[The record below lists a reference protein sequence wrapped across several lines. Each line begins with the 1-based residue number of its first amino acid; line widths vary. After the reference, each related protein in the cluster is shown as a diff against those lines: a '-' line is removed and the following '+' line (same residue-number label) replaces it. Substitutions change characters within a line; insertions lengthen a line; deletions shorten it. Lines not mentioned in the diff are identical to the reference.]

1 MSSASANAPSSDE
14 LKLVSR
20 SVSDNVRRT
29 ELSVPDMHCGA
40 CMTRIEKA
48 LIKIDGVE
56 DVRVNLTNKS
66 VAICW
71 SVFINPCLFVEQLI
85 LLGFHPVLPAVQ
97 VQRKDAQFSA
107 YLRALAVSGFATG
120 NIMLLSVSVWA
131 GADNSTRLLFHW
143 LSALIAIPAV
153 VYAGRFFFRSAWYAL
168 RSGKSNMD
176 VPISVGI
183 SLACIMSLYD
193 TVMKA
198 DQVYFEAAIM
208 LVFFLLIGRTVDH
221 LMRQRAASAVD
232 GLQSLEPLSAQ
243 RCLPDGSCK
252 RVKTSALVAGDRII
266 VSPGERIPADGTV
279 VSGISEINTELV
291 DGESL
296 PRTVLANQPVLSG
309 SFNLSAPLEI
319 KVTAVAAKSFLASMQ
334 QLVRNGETRKGA
346 YRRLADRASQ
356 WYTPVVH
363 SAALLAFFL
372 WYVMSG
378 DMHRSITVAIS
389 VLIITCPCALALAV
403 PMVQALA
410 AQRLFSSGIVMKNGA
425 ALEKMNKIDT
435 VVFDKTG
442 TLTDGFPA
450 VSGRSNFND
459 RSLQVAQ
466 ALAAHSEHP
475 FANAI
480 IRIPTDCRE
489 MSAMDTDLHFEDI
502 EDIKNI
508 KEVPGF
514 GIEAK
519 SGSSIFRLGKR
530 SWATNLACIGSQ
542 HEDSRSESVLTNN
555 GLIIASFEFEQHLR
569 TDAALAI
576 ERLTKQVDRLIIV
589 SGDSTRPVQ
598 ATASRLSIDTVFSHC
613 LPADKQTNILN
624 RVEQGHG
631 VLMVGDGLNDAG
643 AMAAATVSMAPAKA
657 ASVSRTV
664 ADFVFLRPSLVAVP
678 VVLSVARQAHTLIQQ
693 NFAIAILYNLI
704 ALPVAFAGLVTP
716 LIAAIAMSTSSV
728 LVVAN
733 AMRIAPSTSKS
744 GGGLEVKK
752 APEAI
757 GVVA

>member
-1 MSSASANAPSSDE
+1 MSSATANAPSNSE
-14 LKLVSR
+14 LQLVSQLL
-20 SVSDNVRRT
+20 SNDVRCT
-29 ELSVPDMHCGA
+29 TLSVPDMHCGA
-40 CMTRIEKA
+40 CMARIEKA

-66 VAICW
+66 VTVCW
-71 SVFINPCLFVEQLI
+71 SVTINPDLFVEQLI
-85 LLGFHPVLPAVQ
+85 RLGFHPVLPAAQ
-97 VQRKDAQFSA
+97 AQRKDIQLSA

-131 GADNSTRLLFHW
+131 GADDSTRLLFHW

-183 SLACIMSLYD
+183 ILACTMSFYD
-193 TVMKA
+193 TVTKA
-198 DQVYFEAAIM
+198 DQVYFEAAVM

-221 LMRQRAASAVD
+221 MMRQKAASAVNA
-232 GLQSLEPLSAQ
+232 LHSLEPRSAQ
-243 RCLPDGSCK
+243 RFMANGSCES
-252 RVKTSALVAGDRII
+252 VKTSALVVGDRI
-266 VSPGERIPADGTV
+266 VVTPGERIPADGVV
-279 VSGISEINTELV
+279 VSGVSDINSELV

-296 PRTVLANQPVLSG
+296 PRTVTTNQPVLSG
-309 SFNLSAPLEI
+309 SLNLSAPLEI
-319 KVTAVAAKSFLASMQ
+319 KVTAVAAESFLASMQ
-334 QLVRNGETRKGA
+334 QLVQNGEATKGA

-363 SAALLAFFL
+363 SAALLAFFW
-372 WYVMSG
+372 WYLISG
-378 DMHRSITVAIS
+378 DLYRSITVAIS

-410 AQRLFSSGIVMKNGA
+410 AQRLFSTGIVMKNGA
-425 ALEKMNKIDT
+425 ALEKMNRIDT

-450 VSGRSNFND
+450 VSRRSKFND
-459 RSLQVAQ
+459 RSLRIAQ
-466 ALAAHSEHP
+466 TLASYSEHP

-480 IRIPTDCRE
+480 VCIPAVRKE
-489 MSAMDTDLHFEDI
+489 MAVMDIDLQI
-502 EDIKNI
+502 ENI

-514 GIEAK
+514 GIEAV
-519 SGSSIFRLGKR
+519 SGSRIFRLGKR
-530 SWATNLACIGSQ
+530 SWAANFACVNTQ
-542 HEDSRSESVLTNN
+542 HEDSRTESVLTDN
-555 GLIIASFEFEQHLR
+555 GFVIASFEFEQHLR
-569 TDAALAI
+569 THAAQAI
-576 ERLTKQVDRLIIV
+576 EQLKNHIDKLVIV
-589 SGDSTRPVQ
+589 SGDSAQPVQ
-598 ATASRLSIDTVFSHC
+598 AIASRLRIDAVFSHC
-613 LPADKQTNILN
+613 LPADKQINILSN
-624 RVEQGHG
+624 AEQGRS

-664 ADFVFLRPSLVAVP
+664 ADFVFLRPSLMAVP
-678 VVLSVARQAHTLIQQ
+678 VALSVARQAHTLIQQ

-716 LIAAIAMSTSSV
+716 LIAAIAMSTSSI

-733 AMRIAPSTSKS
+733 AMRIVPPTSKIDDE
-744 GGGLEVKK
+744 LNHEPQPV
-752 APEAI
+752 
-757 GVVA
+757 GVAA